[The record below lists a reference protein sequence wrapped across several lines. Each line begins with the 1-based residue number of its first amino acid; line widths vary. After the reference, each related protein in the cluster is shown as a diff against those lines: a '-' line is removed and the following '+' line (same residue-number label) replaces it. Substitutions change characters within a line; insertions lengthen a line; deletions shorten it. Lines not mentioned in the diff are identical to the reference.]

1 MVASRG
7 DGGQAPN
14 VTARRDL
21 LRLAGALALAA
32 AFAPARAGAQAFTAT
47 AISQAAQD
55 ARRDAGRLARRADN
69 LLRLTVAD
77 GPARDA
83 KAVRRFRAEQVAL
96 ARDLAVLFNSR
107 VSEDDWLLVVPTRE
121 LDLAL
126 TLQPLV
132 IRLAP
137 TFDEVEAA
145 IQQPLPQIEPL
156 FGDRAEDVLLTIVLD
171 ALGLERHV
179 ALFEQLRDD
188 RALAAAL
195 KDAAAAVKA
204 QRYGLAALELERLMR
219 VMVLP
224 STVAAVA
231 ENLGTDSR
239 RRTLQIPG
247 RAIRALPRLDLFRHA
262 AAGDRLL
269 QQRHHRAGAAL
280 APQGRPLLA
289 PVEEI
294 PTAAICAL
302 HLAKFGVNLVVSSET
317 TVNWEPRP

>member
-7 DGGQAPN
+7 NGGQAPI

-21 LRLAGALALAA
+21 LRGALALAA
-32 AFAPARAGAQAFTAT
+32 AFAPATAGAQTFNAT
-47 AISQAAQD
+47 SISQAAQD

-126 TLQPLV
+126 TIQPLV

-137 TFDEVEAA
+137 TSDEVEAA
-145 IQQPLPQIEPL
+145 VSQPLPQIEPL
-156 FGDRAEDVLLTIVLD
+156 LGDRAEDVLLTIVLD

-179 ALFEQLRDD
+179 ALFEQLRND

-219 VMVLP
+219 VLVLP
-224 STVAAVA
+224 STVAAIA
-231 ENLGTDSR
+231 ENLGPDSR
-239 RRTLQIPG
+239 RKLYKSLVVRFVPFIGWTYFDTL
-247 RAIRALPRLDLFRHA
+247 
-262 AAGDRLL
+262 
-269 QQRHHRAGAAL
+269 
-280 APQGRPLLA
+280 LLA
-289 PVEEI
+289 TIYYNRDTTAPV
-294 PTAAICAL
+294 L
-302 HLAKFGVNLVVSSET
+302 
-317 TVNWEPRP
+317 R

>member
-7 DGGQAPN
+7 NGGEAPI

-21 LRLAGALALAA
+21 LRVAGALALAA
-32 AFAPARAGAQAFTAT
+32 AFAPATAGAQTFNAT
-47 AISQAAQD
+47 SISQAAQD

-137 TFDEVEAA
+137 TSAEVEAA
-145 IQQPLPQIEPL
+145 ISQPLPQIEPL
-156 FGDRAEDVLLTIVLD
+156 LGDRAEDVLLTIVLD
-171 ALGLERHV
+171 ALSLERHV
-179 ALFEQLRDD
+179 ALFEQLRND

-204 QRYGLAALELERLMR
+204 QRFGLAALELERLMR

-224 STVAAVA
+224 STVSAIA
-231 ENLGTDSR
+231 ENLGKDSPR
-239 RRTLQIPG
+239 KLYKSLVMRFVPFIGWTYFDTL
-247 RAIRALPRLDLFRHA
+247 
-262 AAGDRLL
+262 
-269 QQRHHRAGAAL
+269 
-280 APQGRPLLA
+280 LLA
-289 PVEEI
+289 TIYYNRDTTAPV
-294 PTAAICAL
+294 L
-302 HLAKFGVNLVVSSET
+302 
-317 TVNWEPRP
+317 R

>member
-7 DGGQAPN
+7 NGGQAPI

-21 LRLAGALALAA
+21 LRVAGALALAA
-32 AFAPARAGAQAFTAT
+32 AFAPATAGAQTFNAT
-47 AISQAAQD
+47 SISQAAQD

-137 TFDEVEAA
+137 TSDEVEAA
-145 IQQPLPQIEPL
+145 ISQPLPQIEPL
-156 FGDRAEDVLLTIVLD
+156 LGDRAEDVLLTIVLD

-179 ALFEQLRDD
+179 ALFEQLRND

-219 VMVLP
+219 VLVLP
-224 STVAAVA
+224 STVAAIA
-231 ENLGTDSR
+231 ENLGPDSR
-239 RRTLQIPG
+239 RKLYKSLVVRFVPFIGWTYFDTL
-247 RAIRALPRLDLFRHA
+247 
-262 AAGDRLL
+262 
-269 QQRHHRAGAAL
+269 
-280 APQGRPLLA
+280 LLA
-289 PVEEI
+289 TIYYNRDTTAPV
-294 PTAAICAL
+294 L
-302 HLAKFGVNLVVSSET
+302 
-317 TVNWEPRP
+317 R

>member
-7 DGGQAPN
+7 NGGEAPI

-21 LRLAGALALAA
+21 LRVAGALALAA
-32 AFAPARAGAQAFTAT
+32 AFAPATAGAQTFNAT
-47 AISQAAQD
+47 SISQAAQD

-137 TFDEVEAA
+137 TSAEVEAA
-145 IQQPLPQIEPL
+145 ISQPLPQIEPL
-156 FGDRAEDVLLTIVLD
+156 LGDRAEDVLLTIVLD

-179 ALFEQLRDD
+179 ALFEQLRND

-219 VMVLP
+219 VLVLP
-224 STVAAVA
+224 STVAAIA
-231 ENLGTDSR
+231 ENLGPDSR
-239 RRTLQIPG
+239 RKLYKSLVVRFVPFIGWTYFDTL
-247 RAIRALPRLDLFRHA
+247 
-262 AAGDRLL
+262 
-269 QQRHHRAGAAL
+269 
-280 APQGRPLLA
+280 LLA
-289 PVEEI
+289 TIYYNRDTTAPV
-294 PTAAICAL
+294 L
-302 HLAKFGVNLVVSSET
+302 
-317 TVNWEPRP
+317 R